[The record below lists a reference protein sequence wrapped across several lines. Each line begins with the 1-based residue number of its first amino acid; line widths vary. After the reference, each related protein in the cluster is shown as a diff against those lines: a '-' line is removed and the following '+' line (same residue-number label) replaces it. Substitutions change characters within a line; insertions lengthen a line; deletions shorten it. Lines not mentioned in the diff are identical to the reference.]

1 MRSPAKV
8 RDIKRVPLRG
18 VKKRTDSLFCLS
30 LVCPHRFTWGNHRVG
45 KRVGGCRREEDG
57 QDGGFCRGGSARTL
71 LCSEV
76 QCNEAIAEPCIT
88 SNGEHRS
95 ALPVPS
101 PCFSLTTASLPAVY
115 ESRLTNALHLWPPCI
130 SCCGSSTADN
140 QSHLLLLPCSV
151 SSLLLFPSG
160 SSSSRQAARLCAHRT
175 AARVY
180 FCWVRFSPQ
189 PSAAFGRRVLSAHR
203 CSGFAKNGSGTG
215 RGQGQGQI
223 CQHVW

>member
-30 LVCPHRFTWGNHRVG
+30 LVCPHRFTWEITEWGRG
-45 KRVGGCRREEDG
+45 EEDA
-57 QDGGFCRGGSARTL
+57 GGRRTGRAGGSARTL

-189 PSAAFGRRVLSAHR
+189 ANAAFGRRVLSAHR